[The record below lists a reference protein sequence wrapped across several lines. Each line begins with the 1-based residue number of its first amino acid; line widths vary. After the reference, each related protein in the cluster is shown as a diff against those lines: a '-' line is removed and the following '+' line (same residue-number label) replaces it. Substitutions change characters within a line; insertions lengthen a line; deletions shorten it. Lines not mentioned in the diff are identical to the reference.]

1 MVCTFR
7 GSRYQGSKQAAME
20 QRQAAWEIRS
30 RHAPNGTSFR
40 LEIVVDYRGTNIN
53 KNREK
58 MNEIIDYIKD
68 SPIEYAIDALSV
80 NYVIQTIVQMVL
92 FPFVLYFCWRVF
104 KNILRNMRNN

>member
-1 MVCTFR
+1 
-7 GSRYQGSKQAAME
+7 
-20 QRQAAWEIRS
+20 
-30 RHAPNGTSFR
+30 
-40 LEIVVDYRGTNIN
+40 
-53 KNREK
+53 

-104 KNILRNMRNN
+104 KKILRNMKAEFNLQMQQNSD